1 VCCATDRR
9 AVGRV
14 DYVIH
19 TTIRRK
25 VEAIPNV
32 LVRTARARAALSER
46 WRIYAYEAAG
56 LGGFLFV
63 VGVVD
68 SMVFAPQSPLD
79 SIVSSEAL
87 KRLIV
92 GIAAGLYLIALVY
105 SRWGKES
112 GAHINPSI
120 TLAFLRLR
128 KIRAFDAG
136 FYIGAQFVGA
146 VLGVAFYKAVMGSWA
161 SDPEVNFIV
170 TVPGKWGWWPAFV
183 AEFGITFSMMLLVLE
198 SASSERYRRFTGVF
212 CAVWLAILILIE
224 SPISGTSLNPARS
237 TGSDV
242 IAIEWNNLLLYFIAP
257 PLGAQLAVLAFRWSD
272 RARQVPC
279 AKLNHHPLD
288 HPGTLR
294 CIMKDCHHRQ
304 AAMQVQSSAA
314 SA

>member
-1 VCCATDRR
+1 VTDTTMRR
-9 AVGRV
+9 QAEPNPTSLDRSVG
-14 DYVIH
+14 
-19 TTIRRK
+19 
-25 VEAIPNV
+25 
-32 LVRTARARAALSER
+32 ARSALRER

-68 SMVFAPQSPLD
+68 ATLFATQSPLNSAAMSD
-79 SIVSSEAL
+79 L
-87 KRLIV
+87 FKRLIV

-105 SRWGKES
+105 SPWGKES

-120 TLAFLRLR
+120 TLAFLRLG

-136 FYIGAQFVGA
+136 FYIGAQFAGA
-146 VLGVAFYKAVMGSWA
+146 VLGTALFAAVMGSWA

-170 TVPGKWGWWPAFV
+170 TAPGEWGYWAAFF
-183 AEFGITFSMMLLVLE
+183 AEMGITFSMMLIVLE
-198 SASSERYRRFTGVF
+198 TSSRAGFRDYTGWF
-212 CAVWLAILILIE
+212 CGAFLAFLILFE

-242 IAIEWNNLLLYFIAP
+242 IAVEWNNLLLYFIAP
-257 PLGAQLAVLAFRWSD
+257 PLGAQLAVLAYRWSGKD
-272 RARQVPC
+272 KYIPC
-279 AKLNHHPLD
+279 AKLSHHAPD

-304 AAMQVQSSAA
+304 AAILAKISAD
-314 SA
+314 SV